1 LTLYVSDL
9 DGTLLDPQARLS
21 DTTKTGLIQLLDA
34 GLQFSVASARHVV
47 SIREIFRDVPLKLP
61 VISSNGAYLS
71 DAVTGHHE
79 LVNAMDP
86 ALSQAVFGR
95 MRRHGF
101 TPFVLT
107 HGPKGDQLFYE
118 SVQNEGQRR
127 FVEERQRGNDPR
139 LRHTDRIADEL
150 VHPAIT
156 LLVIAESAPLQALY
170 AEIDA
175 LCGNTIEMHLADDL
189 YMPGYPWLNVHDA
202 KASKAQAIHSLAE
215 RYGLHERELV
225 VFGDHVNDLSMF
237 RTAHRGIA
245 VANALDELKALA
257 HEVIAPHH
265 EDAVLRFIQRDWQQ
279 NRPDHPSADPASR

>member
-1 LTLYVSDL
+1 MTLYVSDL
-9 DGTLLDPQARLS
+9 DGTLLDAQAQLS
-21 DTTKTGLIQLLDA
+21 APTKAGLIRLLDD

-47 SIREIFRDVPLKLP
+47 SIQKILEGLPLKLP

-71 DAVTGHHE
+71 DAASGRHE

-86 ALSQAVFGR
+86 ALAQAVFAL

-127 FVEERQRGNDPR
+127 FVEERQLGHDPR

-156 LLVIAESAPLQALY
+156 LLVIAESAPLQALH
-170 AEIDA
+170 AEINA

-202 KASKAQAIHSLAE
+202 KASKAQAIQSLAE
-215 RYGLHERELV
+215 RAAGTAER
-225 VFGDHVNDLSMF
+225 
-237 RTAHRGIA
+237 
-245 VANALDELKALA
+245 
-257 HEVIAPHH
+257 
-265 EDAVLRFIQRDWQQ
+265 
-279 NRPDHPSADPASR
+279 

>member
-1 LTLYVSDL
+1 MTLYVSDL
-9 DGTLLDPQARLS
+9 DGTLLDTQAQLS
-21 DTTKTGLIQLLDA
+21 APTKAGLVRLLDE

-47 SIREIFRDVPLKLP
+47 SIQKIFEGVRLRLP

-71 DAVTGHHE
+71 DAVTGRHE
-79 LVNAMDP
+79 LVHAMDP
-86 ALSQAVFGR
+86 ALAQAVFAL

-127 FVEERQRGNDPR
+127 FVEERQLGHDPR

-156 LLVIAESAPLQALY
+156 LLVIAESAPLKALFD
-170 AEIDA
+170 EINE
-175 LCGNTIEMHLADDL
+175 LCGSRIEMHLADDL
-189 YMPGYPWLNVHDA
+189 YMPGWPWLNVHDA
-202 KASKAQAIHSLAE
+202 KASKAQAIHAMAE
-215 RYGLHERELV
+215 RYGLKDRELV

-245 VANALDELKALA
+245 VANALDEVKLMAKQ
-257 HEVIAPHH
+257 VIAPHH
-265 EDAVLRFIQRDWQQ
+265 EDAVLNFIDQDW
-279 NRPDHPSADPASR
+279 RRG

>member
-1 LTLYVSDL
+1 MTLYVSDL

-21 DTTKTGLIQLLDA
+21 DTTKSGLIRLLDA

-47 SIREIFRDVPLKLP
+47 SIQKIFEGVPLKLP

-71 DAVTGHHE
+71 DALTGRHE

-86 ALSQAVFGR
+86 ALSQAVFML

-107 HGPKGDQLFYE
+107 HGPKGDRLFFE

-127 FVEERQRGNDPR
+127 FVEERQQGQDPR
-139 LRHTDRIADEL
+139 LRQTDRIADEL

-225 VFGDHVNDLSMF
+225 VFGDHVNDVSMF

-245 VANALDELKALA
+245 VANALDELKQLA

-265 EDAVLRFIQRDWQQ
+265 EDAVLRFIERDF
-279 NRPDHPSADPASR
+279 RPSDPSSDPASR